1 MNHRSKENT
10 MIAMS
15 LLSTYDEYRRDQ
27 RARAPIYPVPA
38 HPVRHAMMRVLSR
51 VGLGIGGVAA
61 MEDDEVV
68 GIG

>member
-1 MNHRSKENT
+1 

-15 LLSTYDEYRRDQ
+15 MLSTYDEYRRDQ
-27 RARAPIYPVPA
+27 RASAPVYRAPA
-38 HPVRHAMMRVLSR
+38 HPVCHAMMRVLSR

-61 MEDDEVV
+61 MDDDEAL

>member
-1 MNHRSKENT
+1 

-27 RARAPIYPVPA
+27 RARAPVYPAPA
-38 HPVRHAMMRVLSR
+38 HSVRDAILRVLSR

-61 MEDDEVV
+61 MEDDEIV

>member
-1 MNHRSKENT
+1 

-27 RARAPIYPVPA
+27 RASAPVYPVPA
-38 HPVRHAMMRVLSR
+38 HPVRRAMMHVLSQ

-61 MEDDEVV
+61 IEDDEVM